1 MKNYKLFGVLHLAD
15 IIWIVLLIALVPMA
29 IRFSIPREVGAQTGD
44 NIVRFTIEIGERPTE
59 GIRPPRAGFYQNIR
73 RGEPIF
79 DSSVGLYLGTI
90 VDVYARPF
98 QVDTFDK
105 SSDTIRQIDVEGLEL
120 VYIVVE
126 SSVTIS
132 DYETLIGNFPI
143 SVGRA
148 AFVRSKD
155 FAGAGYI
162 ISMERVR

>member
-1 MKNYKLFGVLHLAD
+1 MKNFKLFGVLHFAD
-15 IIWIVLLIALVPMA
+15 IMWILLLLALIPAAV
-29 IRFSIPREVGAQTGD
+29 RFSVPREVGAHTGD
-44 NIVRFTIEIGERPTE
+44 TLVRFTIELGERAAE
-59 GIRPPRAGFYQNIR
+59 GVMAPREGFHENIR
-73 RGEPIF
+73 IGQPIF
-79 DSSVGLYLGTI
+79 DSSVGTHLGTI
-90 VDVYARPF
+90 VDVYALPF
-98 QVDTFDK
+98 ETAVYNENTGRF
-105 SSDTIRQIDVEGLEL
+105 RQTTVEGLEF

-126 SSVTIS
+126 ASVNIN